1 MQLKR
6 TQGINMQVD
15 TYSEEWGCNWRE
27 HRELTCK
34 SILIVKIENVTEENR
49 EHESQFQHDRQLF
62 ISLLLTNA
70 RKYVVPEKR

>member
-1 MQLKR
+1 MQP
-6 TQGINMQVD
+6 T
-15 TYSEEWGCNWRE
+15 EENTGNQ
-27 HRELTCK
+27 HAK
-34 SILIVKIENVTEENR
+34 SILIVKIENATEENR